1 MFELNKITRPNIEKL
16 KAYSSA
22 RDEFTGISGVF
33 LDANE
38 NPFGEL
44 NRYPDPYQKDLKNE
58 INKSIGISPNN
69 IFIGNGSDEVI
80 DLLFRVFCIPSID
93 KALTFTPTYGMYD
106 VSAGINNI
114 ELIKAPLNDVFD
126 IDFNTVRGYLSDP
139 QLKLILICSPN
150 NPTGNCPDFTTVEKI
165 IENFGGIVLV
175 DEAYINFSTKKSFAD
190 LIDKYPNL
198 IVSQT
203 MSKAWGLAAARIGMA
218 FGNSSIIDLLNK
230 VKPPYN
236 ISGLNQ
242 NAAIESLKK
251 QDEFLVNKE
260 QILQNKAKLYQEL
273 NNLDSITRI
282 YPSDTNFFLVECRDA
297 EKIYNALINKKII
310 VRNRNKVI
318 KNCLRITVGTVDENQ
333 LLIEELKSIQNEKS
347 TIYR

>member
-1 MFELNKITRPNIEKL
+1 MFELNKITRNNIEKL

-22 RDEFTGISGVF
+22 RDEFTGASGVF

-38 NPFGEL
+38 NPYGKL
-44 NRYPDPYQKDLKNE
+44 NRYPDPYQKELKSE
-58 INKSIGISPNN
+58 INKCTGIDPNN
-69 IFIGNGSDEVI
+69 IFIGNGSDEII
-80 DLLFRVFCIPSID
+80 DLLFRVFCNPSID
-93 KALTFTPTYGMYD
+93 KALTFAPTYGMYD
-106 VSAGINNI
+106 VSAGINDI
-114 ELIKAPLNDVFD
+114 ELIKVPLNDEFD
-126 IDFNTVRGYLSDP
+126 IDFNSVQGFLSDP

-150 NPTGNCPDFTTVEKI
+150 NPTGNCPSFTAIESI
-165 IENFGGIVLV
+165 IENFGGVVLI

-218 FGNSSIIDLLNK
+218 FGNSSIIDLFNK

-251 QDEFLVNKE
+251 QDEFLANKE
-260 QILQNKAKLYQEL
+260 QILQNKAKLNKEL
-273 NNLDSITRI
+273 NNLDCITKV
-282 YPSDTNFFLVECRDA
+282 YPSDTNFFLIECLDA

-310 VRNRNKVI
+310 IRNRNNVI
-318 KNCLRITVGTVDENQ
+318 KNCIRITVGTADENQ
-333 LLIEELKSIQNEKS
+333 LLIEELKSI
-347 TIYR
+347 